1 MAFLESPAERAR
13 KFREQQAGVKPAA
26 PIAQPGIP
34 MARPGSIAPPNTA
47 APVLGALP
55 AVVNWATNQRDVKPA
70 APVPT
75 TNPTNKPVMLTPPA
89 VAAPGASSTQARMSP
104 GSLPAMPNYAAV
116 ANPVTAAKPA
126 PSQVM
131 TDAQASQ
138 AEVAARN
145 QAPRPGTSLG
155 AGASTTAGRAA
166 PKPDDVNTYTNGAGV
181 TKRVPMPG
189 TPATASTIGSVNQQN
204 FGNPVVPQG
213 PGAIA
218 SPRVASTFGMG
229 VNDPRLNDQTPQ
241 PAAIAQPP
249 QNLPRPQASAFDAGF
264 AGRMAGNTAAI
275 ERPGANFQMAVPNGA
290 AYRSADQM
298 AEQYNSREDRESRK
312 QADGAIDTALF
323 MARGKP
329 GAEAAIANL
338 LETKARL
345 NSGAEG
351 LSQEAVQGRAN
362 RGNQFGIADLNNAGE
377 NNRAGIQADVARAG
391 QQVVREG
398 QQLDYGAK
406 LADIARP
413 QLKQD
418 ANGNFINIAGNASTA
433 VVDAAGNPVRGLQ
446 ERQAD
451 TGAVGPK
458 DALAAVNKELASL
471 VNNPPEMGGDATAYN
486 ARIAALRA
494 QQESYLNGGGQAAST
509 APTLDAYVKAARAAG
524 FKESDAE
531 LAAAFQKKYPQAK

>member
-47 APVLGALP
+47 APVLGAWP

-104 GSLPAMPNYAAV
+104 GAIGALPDYSKAPATA
-116 ANPVTAAKPA
+116 PVKS
-126 PSQVM
+126 PSQSM
-131 TDAQASQ
+131 TYDQASQ

-204 FGNPVVPQG
+204 FWNPVVPQG

-218 SPRVASTFGMG
+218 RPAVASTFGLP
-229 VNDPRLNDQTPQ
+229 VTDPRLNDQRVESVNIQRPG
-241 PAAIAQPP
+241 
-249 QNLPRPQASAFDAGF
+249 NLTFNS
-264 AGRMAGNTAAI
+264 AGN
-275 ERPGANFQMAVPNGA
+275 
-290 AYRSADQM
+290 
-298 AEQYNSREDRESRK
+298 AETFNAREDR
-312 QADGAIDTALF
+312 QARQDTNSAYDLALF
-323 MARGKP
+323 QARGKP
-329 GAEAAIANL
+329 GAAADIAAL
-338 LETKARL
+338 LEGKARL

-351 LSQEAVQGRAN
+351 LSQEAIQNRAN
-362 RGNQFGIADLNNAGE
+362 RGNAYGIADLNNAGE

-391 QQVVREG
+391 QQVAREG
-398 QQLDYGAK
+398 QQINADVERAK
-406 LADIARP
+406 IARP
-413 QLKQD
+413 ELRQD
-418 ANGNFINIAGNASTA
+418 ANGNYVNISGNTGTP
-433 VVDAAGNPVRGLQ
+433 VVDAAGNPVRGQQTQAETGQITPALQ
-446 ERQAD
+446 LAAINNELKSLASNPPMTDDPAYTQRVQVLRSQQEALLAGGGQ
-451 TGAVGPK
+451 GASAPPPGAIEMLKK
-458 DALAAVNKELASL
+458 DPALAAQFDQK
-471 VNNPPEMGGDATAYN
+471 Y
-486 ARIAALRA
+486 
-494 QQESYLNGGGQAAST
+494 GQGA
-509 APTLDAYVKAARAAG
+509 AAR
-524 FKESDAE
+524 
-531 LAAAFQKKYPQAK
+531 YAK

>member
-34 MARPGSIAPPNTA
+34 MARPGSLAPPNTA
-47 APVLGALP
+47 APALGALP
-55 AVVNWATNQRDVKPA
+55 AVVNWATNQRDVKPV
-70 APVPT
+70 APAPT

-189 TPATASTIGSVNQQN
+189 TPATASTIGSVNTQN

-391 QQVVREG
+391 QQVAREG
-398 QQLDYGAK
+398 QQLDFQASQ
-406 LADIARP
+406 IARP
-413 QLKQD
+413 TLERAADGSLIQVSGTSASPVVGPDGKPVIGQPTAQASQRDYAREADDKL
-418 ANGNFINIAGNASTA
+418 IA
-433 VVDAAGNPVRGLQ
+433 DLLDMQRDPM
-446 ERQAD
+446 
-451 TGAVGPK
+451 TGA
-458 DALAAVNKELASL
+458 LAPNAVQA
-471 VNNPPEMGGDATAYN
+471 
-486 ARIAALRA
+486 A
-494 QQESYLNGGGQAAST
+494 QQQFQQLRGAQNPQPAAPAGMKQVGTSGGKPVYEDAKGNRF
-509 APTLDAYVKAARAAG
+509 TL
-524 FKESDAE
+524 
-531 LAAAFQKKYPQAK
+531 